1 MSILNIFK
9 KKKRYKIEISQEEKE
24 RLEKLDIIEDIQ
36 EKYISLISDIC
47 YDIEDNMVSEHN
59 IVNKNLELVNLLKDK
74 NNKLSELGVYETKI
88 YNLSMQY
95 LKEYDDIE
103 FVVDLEDSLK
113 KSLENIIDT
122 HKRSLTVINN
132 LPKNSINNSSL
143 IKGKVN
149 FIFKKCEESLKRTIN
164 RIYRER

>member
-9 KKKRYKIEISQEEKE
+9 KKKDKIEISQNEKE
-24 RLEKLDIIEDIQ
+24 RLEKLDAIEDIQ

-47 YDIEDNMVSEHN
+47 YDIEDNMVSENN
-59 IVNKNLELVNLLKDK
+59 IINKNIELVNLLKDK
-74 NNKLSELGVYETKI
+74 NNKLSELSTYETKI

-103 FVVDLEDSLK
+103 FIVDIEDSLK

-122 HKRSLTVINN
+122 HKRSLSVINN
-132 LPKNSINNSSL
+132 LPKNSISNSSL

-164 RIYRER
+164 KIYRER

>member
-9 KKKRYKIEISQEEKE
+9 KKQDKIEISQDEKE
-24 RLEKLDIIEDIQ
+24 RLKKVDIIEDIK
-36 EKYISLISDIC
+36 EKYIGLISDIC
-47 YDIEDNMVSEHN
+47 YDIEDNMVSEYN
-59 IVNKNLELVNLLKDK
+59 IINKNLELINLLKDK
-74 NNKLSELGVYETKI
+74 NNKVSELGKYETKL
-88 YNLSMQY
+88 YNLSVIY

-122 HKRSLTVINN
+122 HKRSLSVINT
-132 LPKNSINNSSL
+132 LPKNSISNSSL

-164 RIYRER
+164 KIYRER

>member
-9 KKKRYKIEISQEEKE
+9 KKKDKIEIPQDEKE
-24 RLEKLDIIEDIQ
+24 RLEKLDIIDDIQ

-47 YDIEDNMVSEHN
+47 YDIEDNMVSEYN
-59 IVNKNLELVNLLKDK
+59 IINKNLELVNLLKDK
-74 NNKLSELGVYETKI
+74 NNKLSELGAYEIKI

-103 FVVDLEDSLK
+103 FIVDIEDSLK

-122 HKRSLTVINN
+122 HKRSLSVINN
-132 LPKNSINNSSL
+132 LPKNLISNSSL

-164 RIYRER
+164 KIYRER

>member
-9 KKKRYKIEISQEEKE
+9 KKKDKIEIFQEEKE
-24 RLEKLDIIEDIQ
+24 RLEKLDAIEDIQ
-36 EKYISLISDIC
+36 ERYINLISDIC

-74 NNKLSELGVYETKI
+74 NNKLSELGIYETKI

-103 FVVDLEDSLK
+103 FVVDIEDSLK

-122 HKRSLTVINN
+122 HKRSLDVINN

>member
-9 KKKRYKIEISQEEKE
+9 KKKDKIEISQEEKE
-24 RLEKLDIIEDIQ
+24 RLEKLDAIEDIQ

-47 YDIEDNMVSEHN
+47 YDIEDNMVSEYN
-59 IVNKNLELVNLLKDK
+59 IINKNLELVNLLKDK
-74 NNKLSELGVYETKI
+74 NNKLSELGAYETKI

-103 FVVDLEDSLK
+103 FIVDIEDSLK

-122 HKRSLTVINN
+122 HKRSLSVINS
-132 LPKNSINNSSL
+132 LPKNSISNSSL

>member
-9 KKKRYKIEISQEEKE
+9 KKKDKIEIPQDEKE
-24 RLEKLDIIEDIQ
+24 RLEKLDIIDDIQ

-47 YDIEDNMVSEHN
+47 YDIEDNMVSEYN
-59 IVNKNLELVNLLKDK
+59 IINKNLELVNLLKDK
-74 NNKLSELGVYETKI
+74 NNKLSELGAYETKI

-103 FVVDLEDSLK
+103 FIVDIEDSLK
-113 KSLENIIDT
+113 KSLENIINT
-122 HKRSLTVINN
+122 HKRSLAVINN
-132 LPKNSINNSSL
+132 LPKNSISNSSL
-143 IKGKVN
+143 INGKVN

-164 RIYRER
+164 KIYRER

>member
-9 KKKRYKIEISQEEKE
+9 KKKDKIEIPQDEKE
-24 RLEKLDIIEDIQ
+24 RLEKLDAIEDIK
-36 EKYISLISDIC
+36 ERYISLISDIC

-74 NNKLSELGVYETKI
+74 NNKLSELGIYETKI

-103 FVVDLEDSLK
+103 FVVDIEDSLK

-122 HKRSLTVINN
+122 HKRSLNVINN
-132 LPKNSINNSSL
+132 LPKNSISNSSL

-164 RIYRER
+164 KIYRER

>member
-9 KKKRYKIEISQEEKE
+9 KKKDKIEISQEEKE
-24 RLEKLDIIEDIQ
+24 RLEKLDSIEDIQ

-47 YDIEDNMVSEHN
+47 YDIEDNMVSEYN
-59 IVNKNLELVNLLKDK
+59 IINKNLELVNLLKDK
-74 NNKLSELGVYETKI
+74 NNKLSELGAYETKI

-103 FVVDLEDSLK
+103 FIVDIEDSLK

-122 HKRSLTVINN
+122 HKRSLGVINN
-132 LPKNSINNSSL
+132 LPKNSISNSSL

-164 RIYRER
+164 KIYRER

>member
-9 KKKRYKIEISQEEKE
+9 KKKDKIEIPQDEKE
-24 RLEKLDIIEDIQ
+24 RLEKLDIIDDIQ

-47 YDIEDNMVSEHN
+47 YDIEDNMVSEYN
-59 IVNKNLELVNLLKDK
+59 IINKNLELVNLLKDK
-74 NNKLSELGVYETKI
+74 NNKLSELGAYETKI

-103 FVVDLEDSLK
+103 FIVDIEDSLK
-113 KSLENIIDT
+113 KSLENIINT
-122 HKRSLTVINN
+122 HKRSLAVINN
-132 LPKNSINNSSL
+132 LPKNSISNSSL

>member
-9 KKKRYKIEISQEEKE
+9 KKKDKIEISQEEKE
-24 RLEKLDIIEDIQ
+24 RLEKLDIIDDIQ

-47 YDIEDNMVSEHN
+47 YDIEDNMVSEYN
-59 IVNKNLELVNLLKDK
+59 IINKNLELVNLLKDK
-74 NNKLSELGVYETKI
+74 NNKLSELGTYETKI

-103 FVVDLEDSLK
+103 FIVDIEDSLK

-122 HKRSLTVINN
+122 HKRSLSVINS
-132 LPKNSINNSSL
+132 LPKNYISNSSL

-149 FIFKKCEESLKRTIN
+149 FIFKKCEESLKRIIN
-164 RIYRER
+164 KIYRER

>member
-9 KKKRYKIEISQEEKE
+9 KKKDKIEISQDEKE
-24 RLEKLDIIEDIQ
+24 RLEKLDAIEDIQ
-36 EKYISLISDIC
+36 ERYISLISDIC
-47 YDIEDNMVSEHN
+47 YDIEDNMVSEYN
-59 IVNKNLELVNLLKDK
+59 IINKNLELVNLLKDK
-74 NNKLSELGVYETKI
+74 NNKLSELGAYETKI
-88 YNLSMQY
+88 YNLSIQY

-103 FVVDLEDSLK
+103 FVVDIEDSLK

-132 LPKNSINNSSL
+132 LPKNSISNSSL

-164 RIYRER
+164 RIYRKM

>member
-9 KKKRYKIEISQEEKE
+9 KKKDKIEIPQDEKE
-24 RLEKLDIIEDIQ
+24 RLEKLDIIEGIQ

-47 YDIEDNMVSEHN
+47 YDIEDNMVSEYN
-59 IVNKNLELVNLLKDK
+59 IINKNLELVNLLKDK
-74 NNKLSELGVYETKI
+74 NNKLSELGAYETKI

-103 FVVDLEDSLK
+103 FIVDIEDSLK
-113 KSLENIIDT
+113 KSLENTINT
-122 HKRSLTVINN
+122 HKRSLAVINN
-132 LPKNSINNSSL
+132 LPKNSISNSSL

-164 RIYRER
+164 KIYRER

>member
-9 KKKRYKIEISQEEKE
+9 KKQDKIEISQEEKE
-24 RLEKLDIIEDIQ
+24 RLKKVDIIDDIQ

-88 YNLSMQY
+88 YNLSIQY

-103 FVVDLEDSLK
+103 FIVDIEDSLK

-122 HKRSLTVINN
+122 HKRSLSVINN
-132 LPKNSINNSSL
+132 LPKNLISNLSL

-164 RIYRER
+164 KIYRER

>member
-9 KKKRYKIEISQEEKE
+9 KKKDKIEISQEEKE
-24 RLEKLDIIEDIQ
+24 RLEKLDAIEDIQ

-47 YDIEDNMVSEHN
+47 YDIEDNMVSEYN
-59 IVNKNLELVNLLKDK
+59 IINKNLELVNLLKDK

-88 YNLSMQY
+88 YNLSIQY

-103 FVVDLEDSLK
+103 FVVDIEDSLK

-132 LPKNSINNSSL
+132 LPKNSISNSSL

-164 RIYRER
+164 RIYRKR

>member
-9 KKKRYKIEISQEEKE
+9 KKKDKIEIPQDEKE

-47 YDIEDNMVSEHN
+47 YDIEDNMVSEYN
-59 IVNKNLELVNLLKDK
+59 IINKNLELVNLLKDK

-88 YNLSMQY
+88 YNLSIQY

-103 FVVDLEDSLK
+103 FIVDIEDSLK

-122 HKRSLTVINN
+122 HKRSLSVINN
-132 LPKNSINNSSL
+132 LPKNLISNLSL

-164 RIYRER
+164 KIYRER

>member
-9 KKKRYKIEISQEEKE
+9 KKKDKIEISQEEKE

-36 EKYISLISDIC
+36 EKYIGLISDIC
-47 YDIEDNMVSEHN
+47 YDIEDNMVSEYN
-59 IVNKNLELVNLLKDK
+59 IINKNLELVNLLKDK
-74 NNKLSELGVYETKI
+74 NNKLSELSAYETKI

-103 FVVDLEDSLK
+103 FVVDIEDFLK
-113 KSLENIIDT
+113 KSLENIINT
-122 HKRSLTVINN
+122 HKRSLSVINN
-132 LPKNSINNSSL
+132 LPKNSISNSSL

>member
-9 KKKRYKIEISQEEKE
+9 KKKDKIEIPQEEKE

-36 EKYISLISDIC
+36 EKYIGLISDIC
-47 YDIEDNMVSEHN
+47 YDIEDNMVSEYN
-59 IVNKNLELVNLLKDK
+59 IINKNLELVNLLKDK
-74 NNKLSELGVYETKI
+74 NNKLSELGTYETKI

-103 FVVDLEDSLK
+103 FIVYIEDSLK

-122 HKRSLTVINN
+122 HKRSLSVINN

-164 RIYRER
+164 KIYRER

>member
-9 KKKRYKIEISQEEKE
+9 KKKDKIEIPQDEKE
-24 RLEKLDIIEDIQ
+24 RLEKLDAIEDIQ
-36 EKYISLISDIC
+36 ERYINLISDIC

-95 LKEYDDIE
+95 LKEYDDVE
-103 FVVDLEDSLK
+103 FVVDIEDSLK

-122 HKRSLTVINN
+122 HKRSLSVINN
-132 LPKNSINNSSL
+132 LPKNSISNSSL

-164 RIYRER
+164 KIYRER

>member
-9 KKKRYKIEISQEEKE
+9 KKQDKIEISQDEKE
-24 RLEKLDIIEDIQ
+24 RLKKVDIIDDIQ
-36 EKYISLISDIC
+36 EKYIGLISDIC
-47 YDIEDNMVSEHN
+47 YDIEDNMVSEYN
-59 IVNKNLELVNLLKDK
+59 IINKNLELVNLLKDK
-74 NNKLSELGVYETKI
+74 NNKVSELGIYETKL
-88 YNLSMQY
+88 YNLSILY

-103 FVVDLEDSLK
+103 FIVDIEDSLK

-122 HKRSLTVINN
+122 HKRSLEVINN
-132 LPKNSINNSSL
+132 LPKNSISNSSL

>member
-9 KKKRYKIEISQEEKE
+9 KKKDKIEISQEEKE
-24 RLEKLDIIEDIQ
+24 RLEKLDIIDDIQ

-47 YDIEDNMVSEHN
+47 YDIEDNMVSEYN
-59 IVNKNLELVNLLKDK
+59 IINKNLELVNLLKDK
-74 NNKLSELGVYETKI
+74 NNKLSELGAYETKI

-103 FVVDLEDSLK
+103 FIVDIEDSLK
-113 KSLENIIDT
+113 KSLENIINT
-122 HKRSLTVINN
+122 HKRSLAVINN
-132 LPKNSINNSSL
+132 LPKNSISNSSL

-164 RIYRER
+164 KIYRER

>member
-9 KKKRYKIEISQEEKE
+9 KKKDKIEIPQDEKE
-24 RLEKLDIIEDIQ
+24 RLEKLDIIDDIQ

-47 YDIEDNMVSEHN
+47 YDIEDNMVSEYN
-59 IVNKNLELVNLLKDK
+59 IINKNLELVNLLKDK
-74 NNKLSELGVYETKI
+74 NNKLSELGAYETKI

-103 FVVDLEDSLK
+103 FIVDIEDSLK
-113 KSLENIIDT
+113 KSLENIINT
-122 HKRSLTVINN
+122 HKRSLAVINN
-132 LPKNSINNSSL
+132 LPKNSISNSSL

-164 RIYRER
+164 KIYRER

>member
-9 KKKRYKIEISQEEKE
+9 KKKDKIEIPQEEKE

-36 EKYISLISDIC
+36 EKYIGLISDIC
-47 YDIEDNMVSEHN
+47 YDIEDNMVSEYN
-59 IVNKNLELVNLLKDK
+59 IINKNLELVNLLKDK
-74 NNKLSELGVYETKI
+74 NNKLSELGAYETKI
-88 YNLSMQY
+88 YNLYMQY

-103 FVVDLEDSLK
+103 FVIDIEDSLK

-122 HKRSLTVINN
+122 HKRSLAVINN
-132 LPKNSINNSSL
+132 LSKNSISNSSL

-164 RIYRER
+164 RIYRKR

>member
-9 KKKRYKIEISQEEKE
+9 KKKDKIEISQDEKE
-24 RLEKLDIIEDIQ
+24 RLEKLDAIEDIQ

-74 NNKLSELGVYETKI
+74 NNKLSELGIYETKI
-88 YNLSMQY
+88 YNLSIQY

-103 FVVDLEDSLK
+103 FIVDIEDSLK

-122 HKRSLTVINN
+122 HKRSLSVINN

-149 FIFKKCEESLKRTIN
+149 FIFKKCKESLKRTIN
-164 RIYRER
+164 KIYRER

>member
-9 KKKRYKIEISQEEKE
+9 KKKDKIEISQEEKE
-24 RLEKLDIIEDIQ
+24 RLEKLDAIEDIQ
-36 EKYISLISDIC
+36 ERYINLISDIC
-47 YDIEDNMVSEHN
+47 YDIEDNMVSEYN
-59 IVNKNLELVNLLKDK
+59 IINKNLELVNLLKDK
-74 NNKLSELGVYETKI
+74 NNKLSELGAYETKI

-103 FVVDLEDSLK
+103 FIVDIEDSLK
-113 KSLENIIDT
+113 KSLENIINT
-122 HKRSLTVINN
+122 HKRSLAVINN
-132 LPKNSINNSSL
+132 LPKNSISNSSL

-164 RIYRER
+164 KIYRER

>member
-9 KKKRYKIEISQEEKE
+9 KKKDKIEISQDEKE
-24 RLEKLDIIEDIQ
+24 RLEKLDIIDDIQ

-47 YDIEDNMVSEHN
+47 YDIEDNMVSEYN
-59 IVNKNLELVNLLKDK
+59 IINKNLELVNLLKDK

-103 FVVDLEDSLK
+103 FIVDIEDSLK

-122 HKRSLTVINN
+122 HKRSLAVINN
-132 LPKNSINNSSL
+132 LPKNSISNSSL

-164 RIYRER
+164 RIYRGR

>member
-9 KKKRYKIEISQEEKE
+9 KKKDKIEISQEEKE
-24 RLEKLDIIEDIQ
+24 RLEKLDAIEDIQ

-47 YDIEDNMVSEHN
+47 YDIEDNMVSEYN
-59 IVNKNLELVNLLKDK
+59 IINKNLELVNLLKDK
-74 NNKLSELGVYETKI
+74 NNKLSELGAYETKI

-103 FVVDLEDSLK
+103 FIVDIEDSLK

-122 HKRSLTVINN
+122 HKRSLSVINN
-132 LPKNSINNSSL
+132 LPKNSISNSSL

-164 RIYRER
+164 KIYRER

>member
-9 KKKRYKIEISQEEKE
+9 KKKDKIEISQEEKE

-36 EKYISLISDIC
+36 EKYIGLISDIC
-47 YDIEDNMVSEHN
+47 YDIEDNMVSEYN
-59 IVNKNLELVNLLKDK
+59 IINKNLELVNLLKDK
-74 NNKLSELGVYETKI
+74 NNKLSELGAYETKI

-103 FVVDLEDSLK
+103 FIVDIEDSLK

-122 HKRSLTVINN
+122 HKRSLSVINN

-149 FIFKKCEESLKRTIN
+149 FIFKKCEESLKRIIN
-164 RIYRER
+164 RIYRKR

>member
-9 KKKRYKIEISQEEKE
+9 KKKDKIEISQEEKE
-24 RLEKLDIIEDIQ
+24 RLEKLDAIEDIQ

-47 YDIEDNMVSEHN
+47 YDIEDNMVSEYN
-59 IVNKNLELVNLLKDK
+59 IINKNLELVNLLKDK
-74 NNKLSELGVYETKI
+74 NNKLSELGAYETKI

-103 FVVDLEDSLK
+103 FIVDIEDSLK
-113 KSLENIIDT
+113 KSLENIINT
-122 HKRSLTVINN
+122 HKRSLAVINN
-132 LPKNSINNSSL
+132 LPKNSISNSSL

-164 RIYRER
+164 KIYRER

>member
-9 KKKRYKIEISQEEKE
+9 KKKDKIEIPQDEKE
-24 RLEKLDIIEDIQ
+24 RLEKLDIIEGIQ

-47 YDIEDNMVSEHN
+47 YDIEDNMVSEYN
-59 IVNKNLELVNLLKDK
+59 IINKNLELVNLLKDK

-88 YNLSMQY
+88 YNLSIQY

-103 FVVDLEDSLK
+103 FIVDIEDSLK

-122 HKRSLTVINN
+122 HKRSLSVINN
-132 LPKNSINNSSL
+132 LPKNSISNSSL

-164 RIYRER
+164 KIYRER

>member
-9 KKKRYKIEISQEEKE
+9 KKKDKIEISQDEKE
-24 RLEKLDIIEDIQ
+24 RLEKLDVIEDIQ
-36 EKYISLISDIC
+36 ERYISLISDIC
-47 YDIEDNMVSEHN
+47 YDIEDNMVSEYN
-59 IVNKNLELVNLLKDK
+59 IINKNLELVNLLKDK
-74 NNKLSELGVYETKI
+74 NNKLSELGAYETKI

-103 FVVDLEDSLK
+103 FIVDIEDSLK
-113 KSLENIIDT
+113 KSLENIINT
-122 HKRSLTVINN
+122 HKRSLAVINN
-132 LPKNSINNSSL
+132 LPKNSISNSSL

-164 RIYRER
+164 KIYRER

>member
-9 KKKRYKIEISQEEKE
+9 KKKDKIEISQEEKE
-24 RLEKLDIIEDIQ
+24 RLEKLDAIEDIQ

-47 YDIEDNMVSEHN
+47 YDIEDNMVSEYN
-59 IVNKNLELVNLLKDK
+59 IINKNLELVNLLKDK
-74 NNKLSELGVYETKI
+74 NNKLSELGAYETKI

-103 FVVDLEDSLK
+103 FIVDIEDSLK
-113 KSLENIIDT
+113 KSLENIINT
-122 HKRSLTVINN
+122 HKRSLAVINN
-132 LPKNSINNSSL
+132 LPKNSISNSSL

-164 RIYRER
+164 RIYKER